1 MKKRVLIP
9 LAPEFEELEA
19 IAMIDILRRA
29 GAQVVTASVDARNPI
44 VGKHRIRVM
53 SDIDLPEALDEWGDD
68 WDLIA
73 LPGGP
78 GVVGLMANTAL
89 MDLLKR
95 RIAAGLPVAA
105 ICAAPTVLAAA
116 GLPTTTPITSWPGS
130 RPDLAAFADWRDE
143 PVVATPTVIT
153 GRGPGAALPFAIALV
168 AHLYGEAA
176 ATALNQDIAT

>member
-29 GAQVVTASVDARNPI
+29 GAQVITASVDAPNPI

-53 SDIDLPEALDEWGDD
+53 ADIDLEEALNEWGDE
-68 WDLIA
+68 WDLVA

-78 GVVGLMANTAL
+78 GVAGLAANEAL
-89 MDLLKR
+89 MGLLRR
-95 RIAAGLPVAA
+95 RIAGNLPVAA

-116 GLPTTTPITSWPGS
+116 GLPLATPITSWPGS
-130 RPDLAAFADWRDE
+130 IADLSAYSDWRDE
-143 PVVATPTVIT
+143 AVVVTPTVIT
-153 GRGPGAALPFAIALV
+153 GRGPGVSVPFAFALV
-168 AHLYGEAA
+168 AHLFGAVAA
-176 ATALNQDIAT
+176 NSLRDEIAT